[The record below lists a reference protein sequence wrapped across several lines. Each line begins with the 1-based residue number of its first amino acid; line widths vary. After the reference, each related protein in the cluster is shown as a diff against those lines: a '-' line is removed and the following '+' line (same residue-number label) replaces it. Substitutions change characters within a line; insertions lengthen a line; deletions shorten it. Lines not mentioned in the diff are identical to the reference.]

1 MITIGI
7 DDTDSEDGLCTT
19 YLAAVMM
26 ERLKRI
32 GEIVGLPKLVRL
44 NPSVEFKTRG
54 NAAIAFSLETDLPEK
69 AKEVALA
76 TLLEL
81 SDFSGPKTN
90 PGLVVAEEV
99 PPELSSFYRRALSEI
114 LEVGEAVGIIEE
126 LGFWSRSFKN
136 RQGLIGALAAVG
148 AEFTDET
155 YELLAYREIKRW
167 GTPRKID
174 EGSVWR
180 ADELTYPRTWDTVDR
195 ENRKVVFAPHS
206 KDPVLFGIRGEDPEP
221 LREALEAIRSE
232 PFERMVIYRTN
243 QGTDAH
249 ICRGD
254 IAGVVEDKS
263 YILRGVV
270 SEGPEAIEGG
280 HIFFSLKA
288 EDEDASIRCA
298 AFEPTKNFRD
308 LVRSLCPGDLVEV
321 YGAVKK
327 RTLNLEKI
335 EVVSLAERTIE
346 EAPLCPS
353 CRRRMKSA
361 GRGQGYRCRR
371 CKTGAEC
378 KMRIPLHRE
387 IEEGFYEVPP
397 CARRHLSK
405 PLARMREK
413 TVHPSR

>member
-1 MITIGI
+1 MISIGV
-7 DDTDSEDGLCTT
+7 DDTDSQEGLCTT

-26 ERLKRI
+26 ERLKEI
-32 GEIVGLPKLVRL
+32 GEIVGFPKLVRL

-54 NAAIAFSLETDLPEK
+54 NAAIAFSLDTDLPEK
-69 AKEVALA
+69 AKEIALA

-90 PGLVVAEEV
+90 PGLVVAEEL
-99 PPELSSFYRRALSEI
+99 PPELSGFYRRALHEI
-114 LEVGEAVGIIEE
+114 LEVTEAVEVIEG
-126 LGFWSRSFKN
+126 LGLWSRSFKN
-136 RQGLIGALAAVG
+136 RQGLVGALAAIG
-148 AEFTDET
+148 AYFPDET
-155 YELLAYREIKRW
+155 YELLAYREVKRW
-167 GTPRKID
+167 GTPRAID
-174 EGSVWR
+174 EESVWR

-195 ENRKVVFAPHS
+195 HHKKVVFAPHS
-206 KDPVLFGIRGEDPEP
+206 NDPVLFGIRGEDPGT
-221 LREALEAIRSE
+221 LREALEEIRAE

-249 ICRGD
+249 ISRGD
-254 IAGVVEDKS
+254 IAGVVEDRS
-263 YILRGVV
+263 YRLRGVV

-288 EDEDASIRCA
+288 EDVEASIRCA

-308 LVRSLCPGDLVEV
+308 LVRALSPGDLVEV

-327 RTLNLEKI
+327 GTVNLEKM
-335 EVVSLAERTIE
+335 EVVSLAERAVE
-346 EAPLCPS
+346 EAPICPD

-371 CKTGAEC
+371 CKTLAGG
-378 KMRIPLHRE
+378 KVKIPLHRE

-397 CARRHLSK
+397 SARRHLSK
-405 PLARMREK
+405 PLARMMEEK
-413 TVHPSR
+413 VHPSR